1 MARLRFPLDG
11 EELTTAEVLDRLS
24 HRDGAMR
31 RKAAQSIGEVLERN
45 VGLFA
50 LITNTLAK
58 DKQIDDKWRRYP
70 QPISA
75 RNLANQVED
84 DVVEALVGAVRNKYG
99 RLSHRYYALKARWF
113 GVDRL
118 DHWDRNA
125 PLPEDDDRSEEHTSE
140 LQSLMRISYA
150 VFCLKKKNTTTQSHY
165 TTHTHQKT
173 TSTTYNHTTH
183 K

>member
-75 RNLANQVED
+75 RNLANQVEA
-84 DVVEALVGAVRNKYG
+84 DVVEALVGAVRTKYG
-99 RLSHRYYALKARWF
+99 RMSQPHSARKGRWL
-113 GVDRL
+113 GVPRPDNR
-118 DHWDRNA
+118 
-125 PLPEDDDRSEEHTSE
+125 
-140 LQSLMRISYA
+140 
-150 VFCLKKKNTTTQSHY
+150 
-165 TTHTHQKT
+165 
-173 TSTTYNHTTH
+173 
-183 K
+183 